1 MDEKNAKE
9 EQVSSHSDFR
19 NVVIAMGFLVIC
31 ILALTY
37 GEYNMSK
44 ALNKAFDERQ
54 MLLDRIEVLE
64 QNVNSVAA
72 TGIDDGWDVDA
83 DGNDGDH
90 SPSMKDYPPESD
102 VVEDDSAENSEATE
116 DTDEI
121 KSE

>member
-64 QNVNSVAA
+64 QNVSSVAA

-83 DGNDGDH
+83 NENDGDH
-90 SPSMKDYPPESD
+90 SSSMKDYPPELD
-102 VVEDDSAENSEATE
+102 AAEDNSADNSEATG